1 MENKVFKLEDSVVGH
16 IAKVLQVA
24 LLTGTDIIDHMRM
37 IRLSDSEQGLVL
49 EEEYKQAQITCRE
62 TALKGVEE
70 MFEALGH
77 LKNWKPH
84 RQTEMPEINRE
95 EFLEEIVDAFNYF
108 LSLIILI
115 GVDVDEFY
123 DAFLKKDEIIRSRLK
138 EGY

>member
-1 MENKVFKLEDSVVGH
+1 MTEDKLHQIFSLRNSFMTMIKDKFPDSYPEWPV
-16 IAKVLQVA
+16 
-24 LLTGTDIIDHMRM
+24 D
-37 IRLSDSEQGLVL
+37 LSS
-49 EEEYKQAQITCRE
+49 KQAQITCRE

-115 GVDVDEFY
+115 GVNVDEFY

>member
-1 MENKVFKLEDSVVGH
+1 MEKCKLEEMF
-16 IAKVLQVA
+16 K
-24 LLTGTDIIDHMRM
+24 M
-37 IRLSDSEQGLVL
+37 RLSFMKMMKNTIPGSYPDFPVDISEKSSQQV
-49 EEEYKQAQITCRE
+49 CRDL
-62 TALKGVEE
+62 ALKGVEE
-70 MFEALGH
+70 MFEALQH

-84 RQTEMPEINRE
+84 RKTEMPEIDRE

-123 DAFLKKDEIIRSRLK
+123 DAFLKKDEIIRGRLN